1 MKKMTFLAIVAVM
14 LLSIAS
20 IAGVA
25 NAALDEGSL
34 APAQTTTEQT
44 STNSSA
50 SSAAAST
57 NTIYDIAGSNADFEQ
72 LTAAVDA
79 AGLASTL
86 QSAGPFTVFAPTD
99 AAFAAFAASGINPE
113 AALADI
119 LLYHVVPGQYT
130 AADVVARTSLP
141 TAFGQPLNI
150 SVEGGDVIIDSRA
163 TVVATDIM
171 ASNGVIHV
179 IDAVLPPPV
188 NALDLSELGDPTM
201 TIAEVAAADGRFSTL
216 LAALDA
222 AGLAGVFDSPGNY
235 TVFAPTD
242 ATFAA
247 LPEGTIPALLA
258 DPQGELTTILT
269 YHVVN
274 DELSI
279 NQIANSNWLPTLEG
293 RALQVTT
300 DEAVN
305 VYVDGCRVQP
315 FNIRASN
322 GVIHVVDCVL
332 IP

>member
-1 MKKMTFLAIVAVM
+1 MKRTAFLAILA
-14 LLSIAS
+14 LIILSF
-20 IAGVA
+20 AGAA
-25 NAALDEGSL
+25 NAALDEGSR
-34 APAQTTTEQT
+34 APAQAM
-44 STNSSA
+44 SDG
-50 SSAAAST
+50 SSAAAPSSA
-57 NTIYDIAGSNADFEQ
+57 NTIYDIASSNEDFEQ
-72 LTAAVDA
+72 LTAAVNA

-86 QSAGPFTVFAPTD
+86 ESAGPFTVFAPTD
-99 AAFAAFAASGINPE
+99 AAFAAFAASGIDPE
-113 AALADI
+113 AVLADI
-119 LLYHVVPGQYT
+119 LLYHVAPGEYT
-130 AADVVARTSLP
+130 AADVVGRSTLP

-150 SVEGGDVIIDSRA
+150 AVEGGNVVIDGRA
-163 TVVATDIM
+163 TVIATDIM

-242 ATFAA
+242 AAFAA
-247 LPEGTIPALLA
+247 LPDGAIPALLA

-274 DELSI
+274 DALSI
-279 NQIANSNWLPTLEG
+279 NQIANSTWLPTLEG
-293 RALQVTT
+293 RPLQVTT
-300 DEAVN
+300 DAAIN

-315 FNIRASN
+315 FNVRASN